1 MREKTL
7 ARLLLVPGTIW
18 LFLLFITPLGLTV
31 LISVA
36 RTDIVGMPVY
46 GFHFDNYR
54 DVFDP
59 LFIRVFARSL
69 LYAGSATLICLLIGY
84 ATAYTAARFG
94 GRYRHA
100 VIVIVLLPFFVD
112 YLVRIYAW
120 IVILGSGGLLPSLL
134 KAIGIGG
141 PFGLTLTGNAYA
153 VIVGLVYSFLP
164 LMILPLYVSIERMD
178 SAVIEAG
185 KDLYGTPYS
194 TFFHVTLR
202 YTVPGIASGCL
213 LVFLPAVGDFATAQ
227 LLGGAA
233 QYMVGNLIQ
242 GRLATYG
249 GLPMGA
255 GLAVV
260 LIGVLAVVI
269 TAYMVLVSRL
279 SAEEKGVI

>member
-7 ARLLLVPGTIW
+7 ARLLLIPGTIW
-18 LFLLFITPLGLTV
+18 LLLLFVAPLALAV
-31 LISVA
+31 VVSFA

-46 GFHFDNYR
+46 GFHPDNYR

-59 LFIRVFARSL
+59 LFIRVFVRSL
-69 LYAGSATLICLLIGY
+69 VYAGSATIICLILGY

-100 VIVIVLLPFFVD
+100 IIVLVLLPFFVD

-120 IVILGSGGLLPSLL
+120 IVILGNGGLISTLL
-134 KAIGIGG
+134 KTAGIGG
-141 PFGLTLTGNAYA
+141 PFGVTLTGSAYA
-153 VIVGLVYSFLP
+153 VVLGLVYSLLP
-164 LMILPLYVSIERMD
+164 LMILPVYVSIERMNPQ
-178 SAVIEAG
+178 VIEAG
-185 KDLYGTPYS
+185 KDLYGTPFA

-213 LVFLPAVGDFATAQ
+213 LVFLPAVGDFAAAQ
-227 LLGGAA
+227 LLGGAG
-233 QYMVGNLIQ
+233 QYMIGNLIQ
-242 GRLATYG
+242 GRLVTYG

-255 GLAVV
+255 GLTVV

-269 TAYMVLVSRL
+269 TAYMLLVGRL